1 VSRVNP
7 VGIKDVARAAGVSKT
22 TVSHALSGKGR
33 IPDGT
38 RARVRRIAEELGYH
52 PNPIARGLAA
62 GRTGVLS
69 LSVSIPPSLSG
80 TYASIEYY
88 AMLIGGATAAAASRE
103 LALVIVPADGDP
115 DVWDRLVMDGAI
127 VVEPT
132 VDDRIVKEVRAHR
145 LPLVTIGREPDME
158 GWWVDNDV
166 DKASRLALET
176 LHAAG
181 AHRPALVTWDRTDS
195 YTTDACRAYVAWC
208 DSYGLDPSITRI
220 AGNRSIAP
228 LEEVGR
234 ILDGDPSIDG
244 VFALYE
250 RLGVAA
256 LECAAAAGRSVPGEL
271 RIVVG
276 SDSGVGAKTI
286 PPLTAIEFHPD
297 RLGALAVGLLADR
310 LEGRSEAPEH
320 RIIPADLVPRGS
332 T

>member
-1 VSRVNP
+1 MNGVNP

-33 IPDGT
+33 IPEQT
-38 RARVRRIAEELGYH
+38 RARVRKIAEELGYR
-52 PNPIARGLAA
+52 PSPIARGLAA

-69 LSVSIPPSLSG
+69 LSVSIPPSLRG
-80 TYASIEYY
+80 TYATIEYY
-88 AMLIGGATAAAASRE
+88 AMLISGATAAAAGRG

-115 DVWDRLVMDGAI
+115 GIWERLVVDGAI

-132 VDDRIVKEVRAHR
+132 VDDRTIREVRGHG
-145 LPLVTIGREPDME
+145 LPFVTIGRAPDLE

-166 DKASRLALET
+166 AQASRVALDS
-176 LHAAG
+176 LRVAG
-181 AHRPALVTWDRTDS
+181 ARRPAILTWDRRDS
-195 YTTDACRAYVAWC
+195 YTADACQAYQDWC
-208 DSYGLDPSITRI
+208 GSHGVGPSIMRI
-220 AGNRSIAP
+220 SGGQSEAP
-228 LEEVGR
+228 LEAVSR
-234 ILDGDPSIDG
+234 LLDADPPVDG

-256 LECAAAAGRSVPGEL
+256 LECAAALGKSVPDDL

-276 SDSGVGAKTI
+276 TDSGVGARTI
-286 PPLTAIEFHPD
+286 PPLSAIEFHPD
-297 RLGALAVGLLADR
+297 RLGAVAVGLLADC
-310 LEGRSEAPEH
+310 LEGRSETPEH